1 MPRCWKEL
9 KVDLLAT
16 SYPTP
21 TVTVFAYTM
30 LELVYNTRRQ
40 QPQQQI
46 DTRQSIRIGEYSDG
60 VLTHTIHLDAETAT
74 L

>member
-1 MPRCWKEL
+1 
-9 KVDLLAT
+9 
-16 SYPTP
+16 
-21 TVTVFAYTM
+21 M